1 MNLSTEPNTIRN
13 ELRRLESSGVPFIHR
28 IIISGIMEYSAE
40 SGAFDYP
47 ISAIEALRQRD
58 IPATPEVVD
67 AIGNVWQFHKN
78 EGK

>member
-1 MNLSTEPNTIRN
+1 MQQQQNTIRN

-47 ISAIEALRQRD
+47 ISAIEAIRQRD

-67 AIGNVWQFHKN
+67 AIGNVWEHYKT

>member
-1 MNLSTEPNTIRN
+1 MKTQKNTIRN
-13 ELRRLESSGVPFIHR
+13 ELRRLESAGVPFLHR

-40 SGAFDYP
+40 SGAFNYP

-67 AIGNVWQFHKN
+67 AIGNVWEYHKN

>member
-1 MNLSTEPNTIRN
+1 MKQQNTIRN

-28 IIISGIMEYSAE
+28 LIISGIMEYSAE

-47 ISAIEALRQRD
+47 ISAVKALRKRK
-58 IPATPEVVD
+58 IKPTPLIVE
-67 AIGNVWQFHKN
+67 AIGNVWEHYKT

>member
-1 MNLSTEPNTIRN
+1 
-13 ELRRLESSGVPFIHR
+13 
-28 IIISGIMEYSAE
+28 MEYSAE

-47 ISAIEALRQRD
+47 ISAIEAIRQRD

-67 AIGNVWQFHKN
+67 AIGNVWEHYKT